1 MTDLLDIAQKAVK
14 AAMDEGADVADAY
27 CVQVREVGVGVENSS
42 LRESEVVRDY
52 GIGVRAFHDGGVG
65 LGSTQSLQSD
75 DVVECAR
82 SATALARAA
91 HPDPDFVALPD
102 PAEPPQVEDLFDDAV
117 AGLNVGQ
124 VVEWCAQAIE
134 EAQAVEPEVHL
145 EGGASLTVGSSAIAS
160 STGIGLQRSGTSLG
174 ISFQA
179 VVVDGEDVGVYFEYD
194 AARLLKDFVPAGVA
208 TKATEEA
215 RRYLGGRNVETKRL
229 PLVLGPLAASGLL
242 FSCIGA
248 AAAESIQRN
257 RSFLAGK
264 EGQRIAGELVTITE
278 APLVAG
284 GLGSAAYDGEGVP
297 KVQRKLIEDGVL
309 TTYLHNSYTANKAG
323 VTNTAHAG
331 RRGYRGSVGVS
342 TSNLQVALGTRT
354 EAELISEIDEGLY
367 IAYGGLQPDGAS
379 GDISATVDFGF
390 KIENGELAYPVAT
403 TMIGSDAFEM
413 LGSIDSVS
421 SDYREEPGI
430 IVPSLRIR
438 DIQVAGQ
445 E

>member
-1 MTDLLDIAQKAVK
+1 MSELLDIAQKAVK
-14 AAMDEGADVADAY
+14 AAMAAGADFADAY
-27 CVQVREVGVGVENSS
+27 CLEMREVGVGVENSS
-42 LRESEVVRDY
+42 LRETEVVRDY

-65 LGSTQSLQSD
+65 RASTQSLQPE

-82 SATALARAA
+82 SAAALAKAA
-91 HPDPDFVALPD
+91 DPDPDFVTLPD
-102 PAEPPQVEDLFDDAV
+102 PAEPPPVDDLFDDTV
-117 AGLNVGQ
+117 AGLEVEQ
-124 VVEWCAQAIE
+124 VVEWCTQAIE
-134 EAQAVEPEVHL
+134 EARAIEPGVRL

-194 AARLLKDFVPAGVA
+194 AARLLNDFVPTGVA
-208 TKATEEA
+208 AKATQQA
-215 RRYLGGRNVETKRL
+215 RRYLGGRTVKTKRL

-242 FSCIGA
+242 FSCVSA
-248 AAAESIQRN
+248 AAAENIQRN

-264 EGQRIAGELVTITE
+264 EGQPIASELLTITE

-284 GLGSAAYDGEGVP
+284 GLSSSAYDGEGVP
-297 KVQRKLIEDGVL
+297 KVERRLIKDGVL

-323 VTNTAHAG
+323 VANTAHAG
-331 RRGYRGSVGVS
+331 RQGYRGAVGVT

-390 KIENGELAYPVAT
+390 KIEKGELAYPVAT
-403 TMIGSDAFEM
+403 TMVGSDAFEV
-413 LGSIDSVS
+413 LGKIDAVS

-438 DIQVAGQ
+438 DIQVASQ